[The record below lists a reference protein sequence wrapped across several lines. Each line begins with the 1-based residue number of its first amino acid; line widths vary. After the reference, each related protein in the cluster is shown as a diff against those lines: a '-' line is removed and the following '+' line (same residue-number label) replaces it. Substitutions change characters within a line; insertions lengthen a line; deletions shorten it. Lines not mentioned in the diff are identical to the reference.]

1 MVEVWIEG
9 VGGVYGRP
17 CEGLYWGLCGGGHGE
32 SIWGTCVK
40 GVCEGL

>member
-1 MVEVWIEG
+1 MAEVWIEG

-40 GVCEGL
+40 GVCEAL